1 MATQKRFI
9 AKNGLDN
16 NAQTITNV
24 ATPVNTTDA
33 VTKAYA
39 DLKPDLASTTPA
51 ALGVAAVGTGTTA
64 ARSDHVHASPT
75 TISGNAGTATSIAG
89 GVANNVPYQTAAG
102 TTAFVPVS
110 TAAGQVLTTAAAGGA
125 PTWVTPTAI
134 ALSSA
139 ITGYAA
145 GANTALA
152 ATDTIL
158 AAFGKLQGQVTARG
172 VGTVTGVTATA
183 PVSSSGGTAPIISM
197 AAATTSVSG
206 YLTSTDWNT
215 FNGKYSTGG
224 ALGTPSSGTL
234 TNCTFPTL
242 NQNTTGSSGSCT
254 GNAATATTL
263 IGDQTNWASYRSSAV
278 GNMLGWK
285 NYGNGHVI
293 FDASNGTSPTGS
305 AVNNTNSAAAWSA
318 TYPTLMG
325 WNGTQTYGVR
335 VDSARISDSTSG
347 SSASCTGNAATATTA
362 TNATN
367 ASYLNGTAQTSLF
380 IGKVSNTV
388 DINTAND
395 AGSISVRGDA
405 TYPACMSFHRAGAY
419 AINVGLSNA
428 NNFVIG
434 GWSAS
439 SNAFSMTGGGALTM
453 LNNITAYSDERLK
466 KNWRDLPVNFV
477 ERLAKI
483 KHGIYERTDQECTQV
498 GVSAQSLQ
506 PLLPDAIMTQVDGM
520 LSVSYGN
527 AALVSAVQL
536 AKEVVL
542 LKEQSS
548 TQSNTIELLI
558 DAIKEQQIQIDE
570 LKELINK
577 GNK

>member
-1 MATQKRFI
+1 MATLKKFL

-39 DLKPDLASTTPA
+39 DLKPNLSSTTPA
-51 ALGVAAVGTGTTA
+51 ALGVATVGTGTTA
-64 ARSDHVHASPT
+64 ARSDHVHAMGNLTGDVTSVGLATTLTNAPVIAKVLTGYVSGAGTVAATDSIRGAIQKLNGNTPIASSTTPAALGTAAIGTGTTFARADHVHQSPT
-75 TISGNAGTATSIAG
+75 TVSGNAGTATSIAG

-110 TAAGQVLTTAAAGGA
+110 TVAGQVLTTAAAGGA

-134 ALSSA
+134 TLSSA
-139 ITGYAA
+139 ITGYVA

-183 PVSSSGGTAPIISM
+183 PVVSSGGTAPVISM
-197 AAATTSVSG
+197 AAATTSVPG
-206 YLTSTDWNT
+206 YLTAADWNT

-242 NQNTTGSSGSCT
+242 NQNTTGT
-254 GNAATATTL
+254 
-263 IGDQTNWASYRSSAV
+263 
-278 GNMLGWK
+278 
-285 NYGNGHVI
+285 
-293 FDASNGTSPTGS
+293 
-305 AVNNTNSAAAWSA
+305 
-318 TYPTLMG
+318 
-325 WNGTQTYGVR
+325 
-335 VDSARISDSTSG
+335 
-347 SSASCTGNAATATTA
+347 
-362 TNATN
+362 ATN
-367 ASYLNGTAQTSLF
+367 ASYLNGTSQTSLLV
-380 IGKVSNTV
+380 GKVSNTV
-388 DINTAND
+388 DINGAND
-395 AGSISVRGDA
+395 AGSMSVRGDA
-405 TYPACMSFHRAGAY
+405 TYPACMSFHRSGVY
-419 AINVGLSNA
+419 AINMGLSNA

-453 LNNITAYSDERLK
+453 LNSITSYSDERLK
-466 KNWRDLPVNFV
+466 KNWRKLPIDFV
-477 ERLAKI
+477 ERLASV
-483 KHGIYERTDQECTQV
+483 KHGIYDRTDQECTQV

-548 TQSNTIELLI
+548 MQSNTIELLI
-558 DAIKEQQIQIDE
+558 EAIKQQQVQIDE

-577 GNK
+577 GK